1 MTYKKHHINDSTENI
16 ILTID
21 NHINGFKAYRNRMI
35 LKSRLIDG
43 LTFEELSEKNDMSVM
58 QIKNIVY
65 RNMEIISEHLRVEE

>member
-43 LTFEELSEKNDMSVM
+43 LTFEELSEKYDMSVM